1 MIHVTKA
8 IYSGG
13 VLRPDQRLD
22 LPEDQRV
29 QIIVQPINHHQM
41 EDREIAIKR
50 LLDHV
55 NRSAFSYS
63 GPLPTRDELH
73 DRF

>member
-1 MIHVTKA
+1 MIQVTKA

-13 VLRPDQRLD
+13 VLRPEQRLD

-29 QIIVQPINHHQM
+29 QIIIQPINHHQT

-55 NRSAFSYS
+55 ARSAFAYS

-73 DRF
+73 DRV